1 MARKAAAGEL
11 IFPKSETGQVRM
23 KEYFNE
29 FRNAN
34 IPIKSSLGL
43 YDAQYNTQYLTR
55 LMGAKVFLN
64 PKHIRLMRDLLAF
77 TTQGDDIVLD
87 FFGGSGTTADALLS
101 LNAEDGQ
108 RRRFVLVQLDVPVEP
123 ASAAGKAGYATIA
136 DLCRDRIDRAGAALD
151 PAKAHPDWDGDI
163 GYRVF
168 DVEGFARVFHRGF
181 AVGVAPRAPWVVVGV
196 IEAFGAAR
204 SPDEG
209 KGRRPLEH
217 QQIFVHPG
225 DHLRRWDTLG
235 RGFLVVDHAL
245 DEVLGPEHLLAQ
257 LPQVRQ
263 LVLINGDD
271 DAAVFAQQVAGHH
284 QPRQHEAQPVGVEAA
299 MVVSVFAALPQVR
312 RRSLGLARGVGA

>member
-1 MARKAAAGEL
+1 IGRPRSPEGFDNPDNDPRGPWRNTNCKSTVKDPREAYEVEDPATGRRFRDVWAFSPVEMARKAGAGEL
-11 IFPKSETGQVRM
+11 IFPKSQSGQVRM

-101 LNAEDGQ
+101 LNAQDGQ

-123 ASAAGKAGYATIA
+123 TSAAGKAGYASIA

-151 PAKAHPDWDGDI
+151 PAKAHPDWDGDT

-168 DVEGFARVFHRGF
+168 DVG
-181 AVGVAPRAPWVVVGV
+181 RA
-196 IEAFGAAR
+196 
-204 SPDEG
+204 D
-209 KGRRPLEH
+209 
-217 QQIFVHPG
+217 
-225 DHLRRWDTLG
+225 
-235 RGFLVVDHAL
+235 
-245 DEVLGPEHLLAQ
+245 
-257 LPQVRQ
+257 
-263 LVLINGDD
+263 
-271 DAAVFAQQVAGHH
+271 
-284 QPRQHEAQPVGVEAA
+284 
-299 MVVSVFAALPQVR
+299 
-312 RRSLGLARGVGA
+312 